1 MNKSFVLDSCITACA
16 DKKMQNDTV
25 KKLFK
30 NFCLGCG
37 KLTLADGPD
46 NTFQVGSTQLPVLPE
61 GKEYVIHV
69 DEKGIA
75 IVGNSYGGLMRGFLV
90 MLMHIDYRD
99 EGMSIPCIRLESQYR
114 IANRMIHI
122 CVFPDNPRH
131 FTRKMLR
138 LAGLCQYTHVVLE
151 FWGMLQFDCMKE
163 LCWPMAYSKAEVAG
177 LIKEIR
183 EMGMEP
189 IPMFNQLGHAT
200 ACRAAHGK
208 HVVLDQNP
216 TLQHLFTGDGWDW
229 NIRSE
234 QVHQLHKA
242 IRAELY
248 ELFGAGEYFH
258 VGCDEAYNYTY
269 DDTTRKE
276 LLPAFLN
283 RLTSEVAAEGRRPMI
298 WMDMMLE
305 RGKYPG
311 ATATCD
317 PDEVATLQSS
327 LHEST
332 VMVDWQYRIYEAPV
346 QTMLSLK
353 DSGHDVI
360 GAPWHYDTNFTAMA
374 DTVAEYGFFGIMMT
388 TWHTMETMMPSILG
402 CAKRCGVTTFP
413 WSPISSAKTFH
424 KETAAMLRRV
434 SFEGNTYETAGWIEK
449 DTAEL
454 VVRK

>member
-1 MNKSFVLDSCITACA
+1 MSKTFVLSSRVAVCA

-25 KKLFK
+25 KNLFK
-30 NFCLGCG
+30 SFCLGDG
-37 KLTLADGPD
+37 EITFTDGPD
-46 NTFQVGSTQLPVLPE
+46 NTFRVGQTALPTLPE
-61 GKEYVIHV
+61 GKEYAIAV
-69 DEKGIA
+69 DENGIA
-75 IVGNSYGGLMRGFLV
+75 IVGENYGGLMRGFMV
-90 MLMHIDYRD
+90 ALMQIDYTPD
-99 EGMSIPCIRLESQYR
+99 SMFIPVGNWESEYR
-114 IANRMIHI
+114 IKNRMIHI

-151 FWGMLQFDCMKE
+151 FWGMLQFDCLKE
-163 LCWPMAYSKAEVAG
+163 LAWPMAYSKSEAAE
-177 LIKEIR
+177 LIR
-183 EMGMEP
+183 EVRQMGMEP

-200 ACRAAHGK
+200 ACRVAHGK

-216 TLQHLFTGDGWDW
+216 RLQHLFTGDGWDW
-229 NIRSE
+229 NISNPH
-234 QVHQLHKA
+234 VNALHKA

-248 ELFGAGEYFH
+248 ELFGEGEYFH

-283 RLTSEVAAEGRRPMI
+283 KLTGEVAAEGRRPMI

-311 ATATCD
+311 ATATCH
-317 PDEVATLQSS
+317 PDEIATMQGS

-332 VMVDWQYRIYEAPV
+332 VMVDWQYRIHEAPIP
-346 QTMLSLK
+346 TMLSLK

-360 GAPWHYDTNFTAMA
+360 GAPWHHDTNFTAMA
-374 DTVAEYGFFGIMMT
+374 DTVAEHGFFGIMMT
-388 TWHTMETMMPSILG
+388 TWHSMETMMPSILG

-413 WSPISSAKTFH
+413 WSPISSAKTFR
-424 KETAAMLRRV
+424 KETATMLRRI

-449 DTAEL
+449 DTADL
-454 VVRK
+454 VVKN